1 MGFSGWT
8 IPNSAKCSNNSEQG
22 SQEQVNRIVFRVA
35 STLLWFIVAP
45 SVIVSLAAQ
54 SAQVAPKQSFV
65 LERGRAGQFEIGMT
79 VDELY
84 KVAGREQVRSV
95 TSHRGAESRPAWTFE
110 FSGFTGGPALRIS
123 LDPVCTGG

>member
-110 FSGFTGGPALRIS
+110 FSG
-123 LDPVCTGG
+123 